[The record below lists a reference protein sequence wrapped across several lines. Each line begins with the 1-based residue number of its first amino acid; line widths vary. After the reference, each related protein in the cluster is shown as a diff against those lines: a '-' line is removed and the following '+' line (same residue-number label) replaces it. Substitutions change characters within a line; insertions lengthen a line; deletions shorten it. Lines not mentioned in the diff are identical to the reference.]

1 MLNDD
6 IIRLIKEGIG
16 EQGELLKKLEALGH
30 RLTQS
35 SISRR
40 LKQLGVS
47 KLYGKYQ
54 LAKAS
59 GFKETKISFIQP
71 NLFVIKT
78 APGHASLIATIID
91 EQLIE
96 NPQFPE
102 FVGSIAG
109 DDTIFLAVDLG
120 DKDSAWAR
128 EIIIQLIE

>member
-16 EQGELLKKLEALGH
+16 EQGELLKKLEALGYNI
-30 RLTQS
+30 TQS
-35 SISRR
+35 SVSRR
-40 LKQLGVS
+40 LKQLGIS
-47 KLYGKYQ
+47 KIYGKYQ

-59 GFKETKISFIQP
+59 SFKETKLSFIQP

-109 DDTIFLAVDLG
+109 DDTIFLAVDL
-120 DKDSAWAR
+120 KNRDSIWAR
-128 EIIIQLIE
+128 EKIIQFIG

>member
-16 EQGELLKKLEALGH
+16 EQSELLNKLDSLGH
-30 RLTQS
+30 KLTQS
-35 SISRR
+35 SVSRR

-47 KLYGKYQ
+47 KLHGKYH
-54 LAKAS
+54 LPKTS

-78 APGHASLIATIID
+78 APGHASVVATIID

-96 NPQFPE
+96 NSQLPE

-120 DKDSAWAR
+120 DRNFNWAKNK
-128 EIIIQLIE
+128 ITQLIS